1 MQVCGGLAGKACR
14 GIPSLPGE
22 ESWPESTE
30 QKRGWG
36 PWREALFPTRPE
48 AGGSL
53 ESSQTGWVWSVGLP
67 LERPAGGPCR
77 WPGSVGS
84 ITRGFQALRFHPGAR
99 VVILSP

>member
-53 ESSQTGWVWSVGLP
+53 SPAKLAGCGAWGSRWSAP
-67 LERPAGGPCR
+67 LEAPAAGQAQLDPLPVDFRRCV
-77 WPGSVGS
+77 S
-84 ITRGFQALRFHPGAR
+84 TRVPAL
-99 VVILSP
+99 